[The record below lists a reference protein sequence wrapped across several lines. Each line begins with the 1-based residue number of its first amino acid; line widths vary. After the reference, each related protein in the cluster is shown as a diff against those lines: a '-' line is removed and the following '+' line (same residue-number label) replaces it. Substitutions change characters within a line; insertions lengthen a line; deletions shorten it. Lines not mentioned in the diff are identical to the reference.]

1 VPTPEVQAWLE
12 RRLRETLG
20 VRAPVTH
27 RWAAIV
33 GFTPDGLPVCEEVR
47 PNVWAIGGY
56 SGTGNVVGALVGRG
70 VAHQVLT
77 GDDAI
82 VRAFAA
88 ARVQR

>member
-1 VPTPEVQAWLE
+1 
-12 RRLRETLG
+12 
-20 VRAPVTH
+20 
-27 RWAAIV
+27 
-33 GFTPDGLPVCEEVR
+33 VR